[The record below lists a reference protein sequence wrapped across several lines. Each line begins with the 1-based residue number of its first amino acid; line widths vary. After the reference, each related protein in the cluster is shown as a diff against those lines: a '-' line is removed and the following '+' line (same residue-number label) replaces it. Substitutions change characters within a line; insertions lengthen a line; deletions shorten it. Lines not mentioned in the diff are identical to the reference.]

1 MSNLS
6 SDHRALLFALGAVLC
21 WSTVA
26 TAFKFA
32 LSLVDTYQLLFFAT
46 LTASVILF
54 TLVLFKFGV
63 TTLVRNFCSHWK
75 LTLLAGLLN
84 PIIYYHLLFRAYD
97 LLPAQVALSIN
108 YSWAIVLTLMAV
120 VFLKQK
126 IRRIDFV
133 AAVVCYLG
141 VVIIATGGN
150 FTSLQAENSAGVVL
164 ALLSTFVWAAYWIL
178 NIKDGRE
185 PMVGLCL
192 NFLVALPVTA
202 VGCYLFSDFEVPF
215 NGVLAASYV
224 GVAEMAVGFLF
235 WSTALKLSNNAS
247 RVSNLVFL
255 SPFISLVFIHF
266 ILKEPVTLATLAGL
280 TLIVAGLICQQ
291 LVHERSGGKA

>member
-6 SDHRALLFALGAVLC
+6 SDHRALLFGLGAVLC

-26 TAFKFA
+26 TAFKIA

-46 LTASVILF
+46 LTASVILL

-84 PIIYYHLLFRAYD
+84 PFVYYHLLFRAYD

-126 IRRIDFV
+126 IQRTRFRRSR
-133 AAVVCYLG
+133 C
-141 VVIIATGGN
+141 
-150 FTSLQAENSAGVVL
+150 
-164 ALLSTFVWAAYWIL
+164 LLCRCGDHRNRGEL
-178 NIKDGRE
+178 H
-185 PMVGLCL
+185 
-192 NFLVALPVTA
+192 VTA
-202 VGCYLFSDFEVPF
+202 
-215 NGVLAASYV
+215 
-224 GVAEMAVGFLF
+224 
-235 WSTALKLSNNAS
+235 S
-247 RVSNLVFL
+247 REFYWGGARSVIYFCMG
-255 SPFISLVFIHF
+255 
-266 ILKEPVTLATLAGL
+266 GL
-280 TLIVAGLICQQ
+280 LDT
-291 LVHERSGGKA
+291 

>member
-1 MSNLS
+1 M
-6 SDHRALLFALGAVLC
+6 
-21 WSTVA
+21 
-26 TAFKFA
+26 
-32 LSLVDTYQLLFFAT
+32 VDTYQLLFFAT
-46 LTASVILF
+46 LTASVILL

-63 TTLVRNFCSHWK
+63 TTLVGNFCSHWR

-84 PIIYYHLLFRAYD
+84 PIVYYHLLFRAYD

-126 IRRIDFV
+126 IQRIDFV
-133 AAVVCYLG
+133 AAGVCYVG
-141 VVIIATGGN
+141 VVIIATGGD
-150 FTSLQAENSAGVVL
+150 FTSLQVENSTGVVL

-202 VGCYLFSDFEVPF
+202 VGCYVFSDFEVPF
-215 NGVLAASYV
+215 SGVLAASYV
-224 GVAEMAVGFLF
+224 GVAEMAAGFLF

-291 LVHERSGGKA
+291 LVHKRSGGAT